1 MAGWGW
7 EGISSRAGRR
17 AGGWG
22 SPFSRPLRCVKG
34 LSREFLDFFDFGI
47 SGYSSRLVIRN
58 FCHFW
63 TFLFGCLA
71 CWLWFGG
78 CDHFLGWRFFARR
91 GGLARF
97 FLFGCVFVLVRGQK
111 RVVRRLVG
119 VRECLGGDGWVGVN
133 FVPSPRTPLL
143 LLLLIGLTLADLG

>member
-1 MAGWGW
+1 MQ
-7 EGISSRAGRR
+7 AGRR
-17 AGGWG
+17 AGGRAA
-22 SPFSRPLRCVKG
+22 PFSGGSSRVKG
-34 LSREFLDFFDFGI
+34 LSREFPANLDFLAFHW
-47 SGYSSRLVIRN
+47 SGL
-58 FCHFW
+58 
-63 TFLFGCLA
+63 LA
-71 CWLWFGG
+71 CWSFFRW

-97 FLFGCVFVLVRGQK
+97 FLFGGVFVLVRGQK

-119 VRECLGGDGWVGVN
+119 VRECLGWDGWVGVN

>member
-1 MAGWGW
+1 MGGRPPF
-7 EGISSRAGRR
+7 RAGRH
-17 AGGWG
+17 ALKV
-22 SPFSRPLRCVKG
+22 SLA
-34 LSREFLDFFDFGI
+34 
-47 SGYSSRLVIRN
+47 N
-58 FCHFW
+58 FW
-63 TFLFGCLA
+63 QILTS

-119 VRECLGGDGWVGVN
+119 VRECLGGDGWVEAN

>member
-7 EGISSRAGRR
+7 EGISSRAGRS
-17 AGGWG
+17 AGGRG
-22 SPFSRPLRCVKG
+22 SPFSGGSSRVKG

-47 SGYSSRLVIRN
+47 SGYSVVRL
-58 FCHFW
+58 F
-63 TFLFGCLA
+63 FGR
-71 CWLWFGG
+71 
-78 CDHFLGWRFFARR
+78 CDYFLGWRFFARR